1 MFWNEL
7 LIFHQIIRLELQLTF
22 ANKMS
27 FWIHE
32 PNLFGDFIVDGFVFG
47 ETVEA
52 QMLRQLC

>member
-32 PNLFGDFIVDGFVFG
+32 PNLFGDFIVDRFVFG

-52 QMLRQLC
+52 QMLRQL

>member
-32 PNLFGDFIVDGFVFG
+32 ANLFSDFIVDGFVFG

>member
-32 PNLFGDFIVDGFVFG
+32 ANLFSDFINF
-47 ETVEA
+47 
-52 QMLRQLC
+52 